1 VSTSAGARRAKWILS
16 AGFLALL
23 IVFGR
28 EVEWRATWIAL
39 TGASVSVLLL
49 ATIINFASLLAK
61 AVIWWL
67 FLQPVGVTSVL
78 AVRATIAGAALS
90 NLAPANAGEA
100 ARALIVARTARVA
113 SPSVFA
119 ALAMER
125 LLNGIGLVLLLA
137 IAPLV
142 ISLPDSIAR
151 WHRVAAVALVA
162 MVGFLGLAIA
172 SDVSPPRERHIRGAF
187 DRVHVFATHFVAG
200 VSAVATLPRVV
211 SGLVLSFAAWAMQ
224 LATYHLAAVALHF
237 PVHLAGTLAILLAE
251 NAAFV
256 VRVTPGSVGIFQII
270 YTASAAALGL
280 HSGHAVAVALV
291 LQALQILPV
300 NVVGLLVAP
309 HLLQLYRSAQQTL
322 A

>member
-1 VSTSAGARRAKWILS
+1 VSTFAAGRTRTWILAAVS
-16 AGFLALL
+16 LAVLV
-23 IVFGR
+23 VFGR
-28 EVEWRATWIAL
+28 EVEWHATWIAL
-39 TGASVSVLLL
+39 TGASVPVLLL
-49 ATIINFASLLAK
+49 ATIINFASLIAK
-61 AVIWWL
+61 GVIWWL
-67 FLQPVGVTSVL
+67 FLQPIGVRSVL
-78 AVRATIAGAALS
+78 ALRATIAGAALS

-100 ARALIVARTARVA
+100 ARALIVARTANVP

-137 IAPLV
+137 VAPLA
-142 ISLPDSIAR
+142 IPLPDSIAR
-151 WHRVAAVALVA
+151 WHRVAAMVLVVMA
-162 MVGFLGLAIA
+162 GILVLAIA
-172 SDVSPPRERHIRGAF
+172 SDVAAPRERHIRGAF
-187 DRVHVFATHFVAG
+187 DRLHVFVTQLVAG
-200 VSAVATLPRVV
+200 ISAIATLPRVV
-211 SGLVLSFAAWAMQ
+211 VGLVLSFAAWAMQ

-256 VRVTPGSVGIFQII
+256 VRITPGSVGVFQII

-291 LQALQILPV
+291 LQGLQIIPV
-300 NVVGLLVAP
+300 NVAGLLLAP